1 MVRGTRGPIVHT
13 AATGRGLPYR
23 GCMLQV
29 REGSTPLVRTWF
41 DDEEAW
47 GRLLHEAVT
56 VAQQERDEYADIQ
69 VVDDPAVEP
78 LSVQELVTV
87 LREAGH
93 NLAVIADRRAMT
105 EPGLP
110 LLAVHGDDDAP
121 EQMRIVASELAG
133 FQVNVGLLSNVD
145 WEDYASHVGPDG
157 VYRGFR

>member
-1 MVRGTRGPIVHT
+1 
-13 AATGRGLPYR
+13 
-23 GCMLQV
+23 MLQL

-41 DDEEAW
+41 GDEQAW
-47 GRLLHEAVT
+47 RRLLHEAVT

-69 VVDDPAVEP
+69 VVDDAVVEA
-78 LSVQELVTV
+78 LSLEELVTV

-93 NLAVIADRRAMT
+93 DLAVIADRRAMT
-105 EPGLP
+105 EPDLP
-110 LLAVHGDDDAP
+110 LLAVYADDGAAP

-157 VYRGFR
+157 VYPGFR